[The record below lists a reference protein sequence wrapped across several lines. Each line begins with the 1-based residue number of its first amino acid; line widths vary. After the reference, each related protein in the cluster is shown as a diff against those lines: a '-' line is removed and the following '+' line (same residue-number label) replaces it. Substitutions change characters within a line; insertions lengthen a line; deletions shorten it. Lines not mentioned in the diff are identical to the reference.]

1 MSSAMMD
8 MYFNS
13 TSSDSILTEMLDIDI
28 KTEIDTLMGGHNDL
42 SGFNFADLPP
52 LELDDSPDVRWFSS
66 NSNLSNSSFNLD
78 FSAED
83 AITQM
88 VNPNVVM
95 PVNNMRSPSPSLKES
110 HLTFSPSNLKP
121 TNNTANSINAA
132 NSIAVKKDL
141 IASLDNVN
149 GLLRHSVVNHQQE
162 RKHTPILA
170 KQQSQTFTK
179 VVTPILAKTIV
190 KNVAKTT
197 PTLLSFRNAVQRQ
210 LTSPVTVSQVSNITS
225 IRAFTNPNANQRKQ
239 QFNHTRIKFESDQQ
253 HNITIKQSPTISNQQ
268 FNQQLNPQTIHR
280 PYPKPAYSY
289 SCLIAMALK
298 NSKSGSLPVSEI
310 YNFMCKHF
318 PYFKSAPNGW
328 KNSVRHNLSLNK
340 CFEKIEKP
348 ALNGAQRKGCLW
360 AMNPSKISK
369 MDEEVQKWSKKDPGA
384 IRRAMVFPETL
395 ESLER
400 GELKF
405 SCSYDEMETF
415 GDSCGSAESE
425 EGSESEPEVEQETET
440 DVDHPYSTTQQFI
453 NISGI
458 KVEDE
463 DPDFDVEVASMYD
476 DEQDIED
483 DEDILRMEMALA
495 EKELLEYEGRVTVAT
510 TNATSGARR
519 RKTYYIHQ

>member
-1 MSSAMMD
+1 MSTMMD

-13 TSSDSILTEMLDIDI
+13 TSSDSISLQEMLDIDI

-52 LELDDSPDVRWFSS
+52 LELDDAPDVRWFSS
-66 NSNLSNSSFNLD
+66 NSNLSNSSFNVD
-78 FSAED
+78 FSGEEA
-83 AITQM
+83 ASQM

-95 PVNNMRSPSPSLKES
+95 PVNNLRSPSPSLKES

-121 TNNTANSINAA
+121 TANTNSTANSI
-132 NSIAVKKDL
+132 SVKKDL

-149 GLLRHSVVNHQQE
+149 GLLRRNVVVQQE
-162 RKHTPILA
+162 RKPTQMLA
-170 KQQSQTFTK
+170 KQQSQQTYTK

-190 KNVAKTT
+190 KSVAKTT

-225 IRAFTNPNANQRKQ
+225 IRAFTNPNSNQRKQ
-239 QFNHTRIKFESDQQ
+239 QFSHTSIKFESDQQ
-253 HNITIKQSPTISNQQ
+253 RNITIKQTPIINNQQ
-268 FNQQLNPQTIHR
+268 QLSQQLNQQIYR

-384 IRRAMVFPETL
+384 IRKAMVFPETL
-395 ESLER
+395 EALER
-400 GELKF
+400 GEMKF

-415 GDSCGSAESE
+415 GDSCGSADSE
-425 EGSESEPEVEQETET
+425 EGSESEPDAEQETET
-440 DVDHPYSTTQQFI
+440 DVDHPYSTTQQYISI
-453 NISGI
+453 NGI
-458 KVEDE
+458 KVEE
-463 DPDFDVEVASMYD
+463 DDQDYDVEVASMYD

-483 DEDILRMEMALA
+483 DEEILRMEMALA

-510 TNATSGARR
+510 TNSANGARR